1 MNAETFGL
9 SPICV
14 SDEFSVPRCPKSVN
28 TPCGVSRC
36 ARLSPVTD
44 LPRLHQNR
52 QTVSLSLD
60 TSLIQSV
67 MLLDNPTELVLDYTR
82 TMMGCLL
89 LCPAPVSA
97 LMIGLGGGSI
107 PKYCHAHNP
116 ELDITVVEI
125 NPEVIALR
133 DDFMIP
139 PDDARFRIVCAD
151 GAAFVKAPPQR
162 YDLIMVDGYDGQ
174 GLPDALCSRS
184 FYQHCKN
191 ALSDNGLLVLNLQA
205 DTSQCR
211 QLLSRLNKLFDGQ
224 VLSIESDEGGN
235 DIMFASSPQTL
246 AASQTNFSA
255 RWAALDPI
263 HQQTL
268 AVCSTRI
275 ERALRRMPT
284 SA

>member
-9 SPICV
+9 GPICV
-14 SDEFSVPRCPKSVN
+14 SDEFSVPRRPKSVN

-89 LCPAPVSA
+89 LNPAPRSA

-107 PKYCHAHNP
+107 PKYCQAHP
-116 ELDITVVEI
+116 PAMDITVVEI
-125 NPEVIALR
+125 NPDVIALR
-133 DDFMIP
+133 DDFLIP
-139 PDDARFRIVCAD
+139 PDDEQFRIVCAD

-205 DTSQCR
+205 DTVQCR

-235 DIMFASSPQTL
+235 DILFASSSDTMT
-246 AASQTNFSA
+246 ACKTNFHT
-255 RWAALDPI
+255 RWAALDPV

-275 ERALRRMPT
+275 ERALQRLPT
-284 SA
+284 

>member
-9 SPICV
+9 GPICV
-14 SDEFSVPRCPKSVN
+14 SDEFSVPRHPKLVN

-44 LPRLHQNR
+44 TPRLHQNR

-89 LCPAPVSA
+89 LNPAPSSG

-107 PKYCHAHNP
+107 PKYCHAHIP
-116 ELDITVVEI
+116 TLDITVVEI
-125 NPEVIALR
+125 NPEVMALR

-139 PDDARFRIVCAD
+139 PDDERFRIMCAD

-184 FYQHCKN
+184 FYQHCKQ

-205 DTSQCR
+205 DTAQCR
-211 QLLSRLNKLFDGQ
+211 QLRSRLNKLFDGQ

-235 DIMFASSPQTL
+235 DILFASSSDTMT
-246 AASQTNFSA
+246 ACKTNFHT
-255 RWAALDPI
+255 RWSALDPV

-275 ERALRRMPT
+275 ERALQRLP
-284 SA
+284 A